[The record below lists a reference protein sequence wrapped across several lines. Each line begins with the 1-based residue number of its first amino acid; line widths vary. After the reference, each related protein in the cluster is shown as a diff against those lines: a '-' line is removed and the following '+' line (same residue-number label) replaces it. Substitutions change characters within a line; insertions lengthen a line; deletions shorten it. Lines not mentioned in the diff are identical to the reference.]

1 MVKWGTLKSGVAS
14 ASGSTAIWTPASTNY
29 VRIAAARFLVSG
41 DAYAAADELTLALY
55 DAATATPLSLII
67 GIPIAAPSA
76 VTRGAL
82 WDSGWIDLG
91 LGIRTAAVGDAVNIN
106 LSEALTAGKCSVL
119 LMGNEGPWV

>member
-14 ASGSTAIWTPASTNY
+14 AVGSTAIWTPAATNY
-29 VRIAAARFLVSG
+29 VRIMAARILVSG
-41 DAYAAADELTLALY
+41 DSYAAADELTLALY
-55 DAATATPLSLII
+55 DAATATALSLII
-67 GIPIAAPSA
+67 AINTAAPAS
-76 VTRGAL
+76 VLGAL

-91 LGIRTAAVGDAVNIN
+91 LGIRTAAVGNAVNIN